1 MAVRIP
7 LITDF
12 DGRGIDKAK
21 REFAQLEGAGK
32 KSAFLLKK
40 AFIPA
45 TAAIGGLAAITFDA
59 VKSAI
64 EDEKAQAQLERTIRA
79 TTKATDKQI
88 QALNDYITNAGK
100 SFGITDDDLRPAMQ
114 RLATATT
121 DVEDSMRL
129 ATLAMDISTAT
140 GKPLEA
146 VADALG
152 KAFNGQY
159 LALNKLDPSL
169 RDVVKS
175 GGDADEVFGRLN
187 DKFGGAAQANAETAA
202 GKFQIFKVRMDEL
215 KESIGASLLP
225 VLDEMLPY
233 LDKFAT
239 WAEENPGTFKAVAA
253 AIAAVAASI
262 VAVNLAMAVN
272 PIALLAGGIAA
283 LMAISIIAGPQISAF
298 MDNLKKEIEDVLGPF
313 GTLLAHFFT
322 LGKLASGEVGGGG
335 GIGGVLSRMLGTAKT
350 VIPGLGA
357 LTGLIGNIP
366 GLAEGGIVTGPT
378 LALIGEAGPEAVVPL
393 DRGGAMGN
401 ITINVNG
408 GDPNAVVD
416 ALRRYM
422 VTNGPVPITVA

>member
-88 QALNDYITNAGK
+88 QALNDDITNAGK
-100 SFGITDDDLRPAMQ
+100 SFGSTDDDLRPAMQ

>member
-45 TAAIGGLAAITFDA
+45 TAAIGGLAEITFDA

-64 EDEKAQAQLERTIRA
+64 EDEKAQAQLERTIKA

-88 QALNDYITNAGK
+88 DALNDYITNAGK

-121 DVEDSMRL
+121 DVEESMRL

-140 GKPLEA
+140 GKPLED

-253 AIAAVAASI
+253 TIAAVAGAI
-262 VAVNLAMAVN
+262 VLVNLAMAAN
-272 PIALLAGGIAA
+272 PIVLIAA
-283 LMAISIIAGPQISAF
+283 AVVGLATVMALNWPTI
-298 MDNLKKEIEDVLGPF
+298 KKWFEDFRAELDKTLGPLDEFVALFIEGFGEAFNLGKKLF
-313 GTLLAHFFT
+313 GTRPFPANPSQRDT
-322 LGKLASGEVGGGG
+322 PRRMATGGL
-335 GIGGVLSRMLGTAKT
+335 VMA
-350 VIPGLGA
+350 
-357 LTGLIGNIP
+357 
-366 GLAEGGIVTGPT
+366 PT
-378 LALIGEAGPEAVVPL
+378 RAIIGEAGPEMVIPL
-393 DRGGAMGN
+393 DRLSEFGGGN
-401 ITINVNG
+401 NVVINVNG